1 MRDVFIHRTY
11 ALLSGLKKRQRDQ
24 PKPVY
29 PARTLSHRDTNAYLR
44 LALVAE
50 KPGAVTRPGMTE
62 SLILKHV
69 ASSPSIPWLRWVAAQ
84 KAKTYSG
91 IFPTSSAF
99 LRQFATRYLADIEKS
114 SALAVLDARQQ
125 PFLATCTAPLLRAK
139 SMQPY
144 LHAEPWSAALRHK
157 KVLVIHPFDLSI
169 RKQYE
174 KRKLLFEQPVLPT
187 FELLTFRPV
196 VTFAGNTSGFQN
208 WFEALD
214 SMITRI
220 RTLDFDVA
228 LVGAG
233 AYGLPL
239 CVAIQEMG
247 KMALHSAGATQM
259 MFGIFGERWA
269 HSPLYR
275 RFINEHWVRPLPEER
290 PRLHKLVE
298 NGCYW

>member
-1 MRDVFIHRTY
+1 MRDILIHRTY

-29 PARTLSHRDTNAYLR
+29 PARTLSQRDTNAYLR

-50 KPGAVTRPGMTE
+50 KPCAVTRPGMTE

-69 ASSPSIPWLRWVAAQ
+69 ASSFMPWSRWVVAQ

-99 LRQFATRYLADIEKS
+99 LHQFASRYLVDIKKS
-114 SALAVLDARQQ
+114 SALAVLDARKQ
-125 PFLATCTAPLLRAK
+125 PFLAACTAPLLRAK

-144 LHAEPWSAALRHK
+144 LHTEPWSAALRHK
-157 KVLVIHPFDLSI
+157 RVLVIHPFDISI
-169 RKQYE
+169 RRQYA
-174 KRKLLFEQPVLPT
+174 KRELLFEQPVLPA
-187 FELLTFRPV
+187 FELLTFKPV
-196 VTFAGNTSGFQN
+196 VTFAGNTSEFQN

-214 SMITRI
+214 SMIARI
-220 RTLDFDVA
+220 RTIDFDVA

-233 AYGLPL
+233 AYGLSL

-247 KMALHSAGATQM
+247 KVAFHTAGATQM

-269 HSPLYR
+269 NSPLYGQ
-275 RFINEHWVRPLPEER
+275 FMNEHWVRPLPEER